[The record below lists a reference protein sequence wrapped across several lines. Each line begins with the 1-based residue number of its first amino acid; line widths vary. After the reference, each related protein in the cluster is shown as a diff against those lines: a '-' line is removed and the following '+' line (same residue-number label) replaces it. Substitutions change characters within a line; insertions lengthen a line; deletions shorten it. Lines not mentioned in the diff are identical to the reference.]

1 MKYMILIYT
10 EERDMT
16 KLSPGDLQAMMK
28 PYVDYNTALERAGAL
43 VGGEPLAPVSTATT
57 LRVRNGKTLRTDGPF
72 METKEVLGGYYLI
85 EARDLDEALAWGARC
100 PGAHHGAVEVRP
112 LAVLPER

>member
-28 PYVDYNTALERAGAL
+28 PYFDYNAALQKAGAY
-43 VGGEPLAPVSTATT
+43 LAGDALASVSTATT
-57 LRVRNGKTLRTDGPF
+57 VKVRNGKTLRTDGPF
-72 METKEVLGGYYLI
+72 TETKEALGGYYLI
-85 EARDLDEALAWGARC
+85 EARDLDEALAWAARC
-100 PGAHHGAVEVRP
+100 PGAHHGTVEVRP
-112 LAVLPER
+112 LAILPER